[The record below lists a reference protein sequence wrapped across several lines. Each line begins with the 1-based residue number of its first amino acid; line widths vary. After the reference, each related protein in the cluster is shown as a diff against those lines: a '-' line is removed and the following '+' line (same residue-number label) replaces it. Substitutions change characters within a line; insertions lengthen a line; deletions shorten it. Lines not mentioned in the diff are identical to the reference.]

1 MSKRNQTAAFRRA
14 PEWFGALY
22 QVLAGAAVALT
33 LAPFL
38 NRIFYKLMNFPGPL
52 AFVFTL
58 LPMFAGLAMQ
68 AFYGKVLHIRRE
80 RPSDPNERGIRFFS
94 PKNALLPI
102 VLSAILSFLAYPAVD
117 RYLYRISIEKELFN
131 YDPNS
136 LIPLLGV
143 LAVFLPLLAGI
154 IVWFYPYDRI
164 ISYHTIFPFLAVFL
178 IGFIVNFSSQG
189 FITVCFIFFLL
200 CAVLILNQSYIIGLV
215 DRAKVGAATTSFR
228 LYNMALVIVLLLAVA
243 VILLFVIS
251 AVVGLTV
258 LFRTL
263 LYFALAS
270 IFRDES
276 TSYYKA
282 ETVAEAANR
291 EIFSNILGMSSQ
303 RGNQLYF
310 AIFCV
315 TVAALIVFF
324 LLIRRVNLIKILG
337 SFFSALYNAVLNIL
351 ANLFRFNTRSA
362 REDWSGLDY
371 RDDEKKLEP
380 PVQTGAAAVHTG
392 IRRTYRDFSHRLNS
406 LKTDAQKLAYAYS
419 TLVSFW
425 YGYNLTV
432 RPSDTP
438 REIRDKVRL
447 RMEWEPIEQVT
458 REFEAVKYAEDPSL
472 AVTVLNE
479 MCSMIRKYYEQ

>member
-1 MSKRNQTAAFRRA
+1 MKNRKQNALQKRS
-14 PEWFGALY
+14 PEWFEAFY

-38 NRIFYKLMNFPGPL
+38 NLMFYQLLKFPAPL

-58 LPMFAGLAMQ
+58 LPMFAGLGMQ
-68 AFYGKVLHIRRE
+68 TFYAKVLRIERE
-80 RPSDPNERGIRFFS
+80 RPSDPSEHGFRFFN

-102 VLSAILSFLAYPAVD
+102 VLSAILSFLAYPAID
-117 RYLYRISIEKELFN
+117 RYLYRISVEKELYN

-164 ISYHTIFPFLAVFL
+164 LSYRTIFPFLAVFL

-189 FITVCFIFFLL
+189 FITVCFVFFLL
-200 CAVLILNQSYIIGLV
+200 CAVLVLNQSYIIGLV
-215 DRAKVGAATTSFR
+215 DRSRVGMATPSFR

-251 AVVGLTV
+251 AIVGLTV

-282 ETVAEAANR
+282 ETVADAANQ
-291 EIFSNILGMSSQ
+291 EIFSNILGMSSR

-310 AIFCV
+310 AFFCV
-315 TVAALIVFF
+315 AVAAVIAFF
-324 LLIRRVNLIKILG
+324 LLIRRVNLIRILG
-337 SFFSALYNAVLNIL
+337 EFFNALYNAVLSFL
-351 ANLFRFNTRSA
+351 ANLFRFNTRAA
-362 REDWSGLDY
+362 REDWSEMDY
-371 RDDEKKLEP
+371 RDDEKKLTM
-380 PVQTGAAAVHTG
+380 QAATGAAAAHTG
-392 IRRTYRDFSHRLNS
+392 IRRTYRDFAHRLNT
-406 LKTDAQKLAYAYS
+406 LKTDSEKLKFAYA

-425 YGYNLTV
+425 YGRDFSV

-438 REIRDKVRL
+438 REIQSKVRL
-447 RMEWEPIEQVT
+447 RLEWEPIEQVT
-458 REFEAVKYAEDPSL
+458 REFEAVKYAEDPSQT
-472 AVTVLNE
+472 VTVLNE
-479 MCSMIRKYYEQ
+479 LCAMIRKYYEQ